1 MAIAVSAA
9 EWTAPAGKRGNS
21 SPWMPKPVRIRV
33 ATAGA
38 VARRFHST
46 APQRGPAVAS
56 GQRRGTGEPFQRLVG
71 ASPGRLRPTPETG
84 GEPFLIQPNP

>member
-9 EWTAPAGKRGNS
+9 EWTAPAGERENS
-21 SPWMPKPVRIRV
+21 SPWMRKPARIRV

-38 VARRFHST
+38 VAWRFHST
-46 APQRGPAVAS
+46 ARTGGRLRPTQ
-56 GQRRGTGEPFQRLVG
+56 GTGEPFQRLVS